1 MSQNFDEEALA
12 TRLAKLNNSQQSIE
26 TVSHWCCFHRKRSKQ
41 VVATWESE
49 YTKAPR
55 EKRLAFIYLAN
66 DVLQNSRKKGPEFVN
81 DFFKVLPRAFKHLA
95 KHADEKTLGSLG
107 RLVSIWEE
115 RKVFGQSLPPNLRES
130 LTPGGGPPTPTSSK
144 SPAKAARDLSGP
156 VATLATAYAALET
169 VQSAETRAES
179 ACAVALSTELLDDS
193 AAAHARRAGTVPAL
207 LEDIGKASKTLEEY
221 QAQLEAS
228 LVRRDEVM
236 GSLRTEVRNQEE
248 AFKATEEK
256 LGQAKA
262 QLDQLQRLKE
272 LANAAAEPTPELAHG
287 DPRRRAAG
295 AATQPVV
302 IDAAP
307 DSEEVAAEEVNVAD
321 VAAALAEH
329 QCPAAALRDAL
340 TGLSK
345 EQLNQFGSQLA
356 MLAASGVT
364 ETPSTEPE
372 VGLEV
377 PESPAK
383 RAKLDASQ
391 MPQQGGWDD
400 MEEMPDEDIS
410 MAVAGAP
417 PSAAGVQTAIPTHL
431 PPGFGGM

>member
-272 LANAAAEPTPELAHG
+272 LANAAA
-287 DPRRRAAG
+287 
-295 AATQPVV
+295 
-302 IDAAP
+302 
-307 DSEEVAAEEVNVAD
+307 
-321 VAAALAEH
+321 
-329 QCPAAALRDAL
+329 
-340 TGLSK
+340 GLSK